1 VREFHFVAARPVD
14 AGWLACGTKPLQ
26 GYCVFV
32 TIAHEILQELDL
44 SARRPVDLNK
54 NDSAMGAAVANFDWH
69 STSLGPI
76 DEWPNTLRTAVGIM
90 LSSQFPMALVWG
102 EDLITLYNDAFVPIL
117 GTKPAALGR
126 SFRDVWHEAWHAIGP
141 IAARAFAGE
150 AVFIEDFPLIV
161 ERRGF
166 PEQAYFTFCYSPI
179 WDEAGNVAGMLDTVV
194 ETTGKVESEKN
205 ARVVN
210 QELAHRLQNTMAMI
224 AAITDQ
230 TFRTGMSPQEMR
242 TNLLQRINA
251 LGRAHSLLTNFGWTG
266 AGIRDV
272 IQAALEGHATNLEQ
286 ISIRGPQLQLSPQ
299 HALALSL
306 AVHELA
312 TNATKYGALSVAT
325 GQVAVDWVA
334 ADTDGFFKFTWI
346 ESQGP
351 VVQQPARR
359 GFGSRLQEEVIAGEF
374 RGQVHI
380 GYAPEGLRYQLTTG
394 VRNLVGPSSGLS

>member
-1 VREFHFVAARPVD
+1 
-14 AGWLACGTKPLQ
+14 
-26 GYCVFV
+26 
-32 TIAHEILQELDL
+32 L
-44 SARRPVDLNK
+44 STRRPVDFIK
-54 NDSAMGAAVANFDWH
+54 NGGAMGAAILNFDWR

-76 DEWPNTLRTAVGIM
+76 EQWPTTLRTAVGIM
-90 LSSQFPMALVWG
+90 LSSQFPKALVWG
-102 EDLITLYNDAFVPIL
+102 KDLITLYNDAFVPIL
-117 GTKPAALGR
+117 GTKHRALGK
-126 SFRDVWHEAWHAIGP
+126 SFRDIWHEAWHAIGP

-166 PEQAYFTFCYSPI
+166 AEQAYFTFCYSPV
-179 WDEAGNVAGMLDTVV
+179 WDEAGEVAGMLDTVI
-194 ETTGKVESEKN
+194 ETTEKVKAERN

-230 TFRTGMSPQEMR
+230 TFRTGKSAQEMR
-242 TNLLQRINA
+242 TSLLQRINA
-251 LGRAHSLLTNFGWTG
+251 LGRAHTLLTNFGWTG

-272 IQAALEGHATNLEQ
+272 IEAALEAHPANRDQ

-312 TNATKYGALSVAT
+312 TNATKYGSLSVAT
-325 GQVAVDWVA
+325 GKVAVYWVA
-334 ADTDGFFKFTWI
+334 ADTDAVFRFTWI
-346 ESQGP
+346 ESNGP
-351 VVQQPARR
+351 IVKQPERR

-374 RGQVHI
+374 RGEVHI
-380 GYAPEGLRYQLTTG
+380 GYASEGLQYQLTTPMK
-394 VRNLVGPSSGLS
+394 NLVG

>member
-1 VREFHFVAARPVD
+1 MSDQAPQ
-14 AGWLACGTKPLQ
+14 T
-26 GYCVFV
+26 
-32 TIAHEILQELDL
+32 LQELDL
-44 SARRPVDLNK
+44 CRRGPIDFIK
-54 NDSAMGAAVANFDWH
+54 NGGAMGAATLNFAWS
-69 STSLGPI
+69 STALGPI

-117 GTKPAALGR
+117 GTKPSGLGR
-126 SFRDVWHEAWHAIGP
+126 PFRDIWHEAWHVIGP

-166 PEQAYFTFCYSPI
+166 PEQAYFTFCYSPV

-194 ETTGKVESEKN
+194 ETTEKVAAEKN
-205 ARVVN
+205 ARIVN

-230 TFRTGMSPQEMR
+230 TFRTGVSPQEMR
-242 TNLLQRINA
+242 TNLLQRIDA
-251 LGRAHSLLTNFGWTG
+251 LGRAHTLLTDFGWTG
-266 AGIRDV
+266 AGIREV
-272 IQAALEGHATNLEQ
+272 IQAALQAHSANLQQ
-286 ISIRGPQLQLSPQ
+286 ISILGPQLQLSPQ

-325 GQVAVDWVA
+325 GRVAVCWEA
-334 ADTDGFFKFTWI
+334 GDTDAVFRFTWI
-346 ESQGP
+346 ESHGP
-351 VVQQPARR
+351 SVKQPERR

-374 RGQVHI
+374 RGEVRI
-380 GYAPEGLRYQLTTG
+380 GYASEGLQYRLTAPMK
-394 VRNLVGPSSGLS
+394 NLIGHGARVS

>member
-1 VREFHFVAARPVD
+1 LYFRNDP
-14 AGWLACGTKPLQ
+14 TPQ
-26 GYCVFV
+26 
-32 TIAHEILQELDL
+32 ILQELDL
-44 SARRPVDLNK
+44 SAPRPVNFLK
-54 NDSAMGAAVANFDWH
+54 NGGAMGVAILNFDWC
-69 STSLGPI
+69 STPLGPME
-76 DEWPNTLRTAVGIM
+76 EWPTTLRTAVDIM

-102 EDLITLYNDAFVPIL
+102 EELITLYNDAFIPIL
-117 GTKPAALGR
+117 GTKPPALGR
-126 SFRDVWHEAWHAIGP
+126 SFRDVWQEAWHAIGP

-166 PEQAYFTFCYSPI
+166 PEQAYFTFCYSPVR
-179 WDEAGNVAGMLDTVV
+179 DEAGHVAGMLDTVV
-194 ETTGKVESEKN
+194 ETTEKVEAEKN
-205 ARVVN
+205 ARILN

-242 TNLLQRINA
+242 TSLLQRINA
-251 LGRAHSLLTNFGWTG
+251 LGRAHTLLTNFGWTG

-272 IQAALEGHATNLEQ
+272 IQAALQAHSANIDQ

-299 HALALSL
+299 HALSLSL

-325 GQVAVDWVA
+325 GQVTIYWEAGD
-334 ADTDGFFKFTWI
+334 ADGMFRLTWL
-346 ESQGP
+346 ESRGP
-351 VVQQPARR
+351 VVKQPERR

-374 RGQVHI
+374 RGEVHVR
-380 GYAPEGLRYQLTTG
+380 YAPEGLQYELTTAMS
-394 VRNLVGPSSGLS
+394 NLVGRSSDVS